1 MEKEK
6 ALKIVAELME
16 PFNNIALN
24 YDKKKEWRI
33 NIPEKSGIFKGQL
46 ESLMEIVSKNNL
58 DFEIEGDIICLWEKD
73 ESLAF

>member
-24 YDKKKEWRI
+24 YDKKEEWGI
-33 NIPEKSGIFKGQL
+33 NIPEKGGIFKGQL
-46 ESLMEIVSKNNL
+46 ESLMEIVAKNNL
-58 DFEIEGDIICLWEKD
+58 DFEIEEGTIYLWEK
-73 ESLAF
+73 EE